1 MLLATLVESLQ
12 SGLNPSGQGSE
23 IGNALQFV
31 IRKLHAKVMFKLR
44 QQVQGLQTV
53 NPECLEKII
62 VGRKFFSRHFEVCRS
77 KIQYLVQGLVGRLHN
92 LSA

>member
-1 MLLATLVESLQ
+1 MPLATLVESLQ
-12 SGLNPSGQGSE
+12 SRLDPFGQRSE

-62 VGRKFFSRHFEVCRS
+62 VGRKFFSRHFKVCRS

>member
-1 MLLATLVESLQ
+1 MLLATVVESLE
-12 SGLNPSGQGSE
+12 SRLNLSGQRSE

-53 NPECLEKII
+53 DPECLEKII
-62 VGRKFFSRHFEVCRS
+62 VGSKVFSRHFEVCRS

-92 LSA
+92 L